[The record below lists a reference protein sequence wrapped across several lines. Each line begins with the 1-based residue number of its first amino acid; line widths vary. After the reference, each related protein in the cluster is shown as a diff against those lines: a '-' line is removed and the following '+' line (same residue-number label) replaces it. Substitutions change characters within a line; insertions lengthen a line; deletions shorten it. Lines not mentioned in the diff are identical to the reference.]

1 MPACTVRSFSSER
14 NELGYLHRINVRGPK
29 LHCFEVGPRLLICRG
44 LLALLVIGFSA
55 PTSNGR
61 ESFQVC
67 ELSKEVLSIIS
78 FALENGRVPAAPHAV
93 PISPHIH
100 EAVGFR
106 R

>member
-1 MPACTVRSFSSER
+1 MNLDIYIALTFAVQNCIVLKSARAF
-14 NELGYLHRINVRGPK
+14 LYAGAYV
-29 LHCFEVGPRLLICRG
+29 
-44 LLALLVIGFSA
+44 LALLVIGFSA
-55 PTSNGR
+55 STSKGR

-67 ELSKEVLSIIS
+67 ELSKAVLSIIS
-78 FALENGRVPAAPHAV
+78 FALENGRVPAVPHAV